1 MKIARLASL
10 VLVAVLAVGL
20 AVVPVASAAPEFKPT
35 GSTVTGVGTTTAVLI
50 AAGET
55 ITCAKNVVSGGVV
68 TSATLVGGIVV
79 HFLECTTKTAGGETC
94 AAMSTGAPLENLILT
109 TTLHGVLGLILPKP
123 AEGSGVALILLPV
136 SGSSFVQLLG
146 KCFVTTNVS
155 GQVAG
160 VAEPIG
166 SSVTKGTLK
175 FNAPGGVQEI
185 KEVDLST
192 GGLVKPKL
200 TAFSATASQTVQEA
214 ITFGTATEIT

>member
-10 VLVAVLAVGL
+10 VLTAILAVGL
-20 AVVPVASAAPEFKPT
+20 AVVSVASAEPEFKPT
-35 GSTVTGVGTTTAVLI
+35 GSTVTGTSESMTVFT

-68 TSATLVGGIVV
+68 TSATLVGGVV
-79 HFLECTTKTAGGETC
+79 AHFLECTDKAAGGDTC
-94 AAMSTGAPLENLILT
+94 PAMSTGAPLENLILT
-109 TTLHGVLGLILPKP
+109 TTQHGVLGLILPKP
-123 AEGSGVALILLPV
+123 AEGSGVAVVLLPS
-136 SGSSFVQLLG
+136 SGSTFVQLLG

-166 SSVTKGTLK
+166 SLVTKGTLK

-200 TAFSATASQTVQEA
+200 TAFSATASGVVQEA
-214 ITFGTATEIT
+214 GTYGTATEIT